1 MQSGRAHHDFL
12 TRIHSPARSPLDA
25 TRLRPVL
32 DELYAEY
39 NRTDSAIDPVHVVRR
54 FQDPADREVVGF
66 CAAALAFGRV
76 QSVLRSLERLLAVL
90 GPSPAAFVRSF
101 DPARDRHR
109 FRGLGHRWIRG
120 IDIAALLWLLRQ
132 MLDAGGSLER
142 FFSAGCDTASADMS
156 EALESFS
163 TRAMALD
170 VSAAYGRVR
179 KKPGVWYFFPAPS
192 AGSGCK
198 RLNLYLRWMVRRDTV
213 DLGVWSG
220 VSASKLIVPLDTHVI
235 RVGQCLGLT
244 RYRSP
249 GWGMAVDLT
258 ATLRALDPSDPV
270 KYDFALC
277 HLGMTGRCGFKLP
290 QADSQCPLRGL
301 CRPVQR
307 RHRASGRPSGRR

>member
-1 MQSGRAHHDFL
+1 MPALQSWRAHHDFL
-12 TRIHSPARSPLDA
+12 TRIHSPARSPLETA
-25 TRLRPVL
+25 RLRPVL
-32 DELYAEY
+32 DELYADY
-39 NRTDSAIDPVHVVRR
+39 NRIDSAIDPVHVVRR

-76 QSVLRSLERLLAVL
+76 QSVLKSLEQLLAVL

-101 DPARDRHR
+101 DPAKDRHR
-109 FRGLGHRWIRG
+109 FMGLGHRWIRG

-142 FFSAGCDTASADMS
+142 FFSAGYDTESADVS
-156 EALESFS
+156 EALESFA

-170 VSAAYGRVR
+170 VSAAYGRELEQPKVR
-179 KKPGVWYFFPAPS
+179 YFFPAPS

-249 GWGMAVDLT
+249 GWGMAVD
-258 ATLRALDPSDPV
+258 A
-270 KYDFALC
+270 
-277 HLGMTGRCGFKLP
+277 
-290 QADSQCPLRGL
+290 
-301 CRPVQR
+301 
-307 RHRASGRPSGRR
+307 

>member
-1 MQSGRAHHDFL
+1 MQSRRAHHDFL
-12 TRIHSPARSPLDA
+12 TRIQSHTRSSLDA
-25 TRLRPVL
+25 TRLRPLL
-32 DELYAEY
+32 DGLYADY
-39 NRTDSAIDPVHVVRR
+39 NRVDSAIDPVHVVRR
-54 FQDPADREVVGF
+54 FRDPADREVVGF

-76 QSVLRSLERLLAVL
+76 QSVLRSIEQLLAVL
-90 GPSPAAFVRSF
+90 GSSPAAFVRAF

-109 FRGLGHRWIRG
+109 LRGLGHRWIRA
-120 IDIAALLWLLRQ
+120 IDIVALLWLVRQ

-142 FFSAGCDTASADMS
+142 FFSAGYDTESADVG

-170 VSAAYGRVR
+170 VSAVYGRAL
-179 KKPGVWYFFPAPS
+179 KKPRVRYFFPAPS

-220 VSASKLIVPLDTHVI
+220 VPASKLIVPLDTHVI

-249 GWGMAVDLT
+249 GWGMAVDVT
-258 ATLRALDPSDPV
+258 AALRTLDPSDPV
-270 KYDFALC
+270 KFDFSLC
-277 HLGMTGRCGFKLP
+277 HLGMTGQCGFQLP